1 MEYNEWHYEVLNR
14 FKKYNVNDILNF
26 KANHPGLYTLMLIY
40 EWEYYCGDK
49 HYFYD
54 FGEWRKKYNL

>member
-14 FKKYNVNDILNF
+14 FKEFDVNDILNF
-26 KANHPGLYTLMLIY
+26 KLNHLGLYTLMLVY
-40 EWEYYCGDK
+40 EWEHYCGDR
-49 HYFYD
+49 HCSYD